1 MTYHGRI
8 FPAAAPAFA
17 VPDEIADLTFIH
29 ASEEKDKVMTDL
41 TALRR
46 HLHRHPERSGAEKET
61 AEHLIRLLEA
71 TDPAALHTGIAGHGI
86 VALYGGTEKP
96 AALLRADLDALPI
109 RELGD
114 HPYASTR
121 EGTAHLCGH
130 DGHMSI
136 LLGAAERIARRQ
148 SSLPAPVAVLFQ
160 PAEETGQGA
169 AAMLEDA
176 LFDTLAPRRVF
187 ALHNIPGHERGSVL
201 LRDGAFAMAS
211 SGVDI
216 RLTGRTSHAAEPER
230 GNTPVPVLLRLA
242 EEIMSLPDRAAEQHA
257 RAVSTIIHLAAG
269 SEAFGTTPGDAR
281 LLATLRSDSDDFMS
295 FMKSRTEEETRRRCA
310 DRELECTLE
319 WKEEFPSV
327 RNAPDCVAMIR
338 AAAEDGGMA
347 VETLEAPFPWSE
359 DFAHFTQRYDGA
371 LFGLGAGVDHPH
383 LHSGWYDFPDEL
395 LEPAA
400 DLFDRIVERALNA

>member
-1 MTYHGRI
+1 
-8 FPAAAPAFA
+8 
-17 VPDEIADLTFIH
+17 
-29 ASEEKDKVMTDL
+29 MTDL

-46 HLHRHPERSGAEKET
+46 HLHQHPERSGKEKKT
-61 AEHLIRLLEA
+61 AEHIIRLLEA
-71 TDPAALHTGIAGHGI
+71 TRPAALHTSIGGHGI
-86 VALYGGTEKP
+86 VALYGGTSQP
-96 AALLRADLDALPI
+96 GVLLRADLDALPI

-114 HPYASTR
+114 LAYASSR

-136 LLGAAERIARRQ
+136 LVGAAERIARRQ
-148 SSLPAPVAVLFQ
+148 SSLPSPVAVLFQ

-187 ALHNIPGHERGSVL
+187 ALHNIPGHERGAVL

-216 RLTGRTSHAAEPER
+216 RLTGHTSHAAEPER

-242 EEIMSLPDRAAEQHA
+242 DHIMALPADATAHAA
-257 RAVSTIIHLAAG
+257 RAVSTIIHLSAG

-281 LLATLRSDSDDFMS
+281 LLATLRSDSDEFMAA
-295 FMKSRTEEETRRRCA
+295 MKEGTEEAARRLSDA
-310 DRELECTLE
+310 RELECALE

-327 RNAPDCVAMIR
+327 QNAADCVAMIR
-338 AAAEDGGMA
+338 AAAADGGMP
-347 VETLEAPFPWSE
+347 VEELAQPFPWSE
-359 DFAHFTQRYDGA
+359 DFAHFTHRYDGA

-400 DLFDRIVERALNA
+400 DLYDRIVDRALAS

>member
-1 MTYHGRI
+1 
-8 FPAAAPAFA
+8 
-17 VPDEIADLTFIH
+17 
-29 ASEEKDKVMTDL
+29 MTDL
-41 TALRR
+41 AALRR
-46 HLHRHPERSGAEKET
+46 HLHRHPERSGEEKQT
-61 AEHLIRLLEA
+61 AQHIIRLLEA
-71 TDPAALHTGIAGHGI
+71 TRPAALHTGIGGHGI
-86 VALYGGTEKP
+86 VALYGGTSRP

-114 HPYASTR
+114 LPYASGR

-136 LLGAAERIARRQ
+136 LIGAAERIARRQ
-148 SSLPAPVAVLFQ
+148 STLTAPVAVLFQ

-176 LFDTLAPRRVF
+176 LFDTLAPHRVF
-187 ALHNIPGHERGSVL
+187 ALHNIPGHERGAVL

-242 EEIMSLPDRAAEQHA
+242 QHIMALSSDAARHAA
-257 RAVSTIIHLAAG
+257 RAVSTIIHLSAG

-281 LLATLRSDSDDFMS
+281 LLATLRSDSDDFMAT
-295 FMKSRTEEETRRRCA
+295 MKARTEEATRRLSHA
-310 DRELECTLE
+310 RELECSLE

-327 RNAPDCVAMIR
+327 RNAADCVAMIR
-338 AAAEDGGMA
+338 AAAEDAGMP
-347 VETLEAPFPWSE
+347 VEDLAQPFPWSE
-359 DFAHFTQRYDGA
+359 DFAHFTHRYDGA

-383 LHSGWYDFPDEL
+383 LHSGWYDFPDDL
-395 LEPAA
+395 LDPAA
-400 DLFDRIVERALNA
+400 DLFDRIVERALRDTPGQ

>member
-1 MTYHGRI
+1 
-8 FPAAAPAFA
+8 
-17 VPDEIADLTFIH
+17 
-29 ASEEKDKVMTDL
+29 MTDL

-46 HLHRHPERSGAEKET
+46 HLHRHPERSGEEQET
-61 AEHLIRLLEA
+61 ARHIIRLLEA
-71 TDPAALHTGIAGHGI
+71 TRPAVLHTDIGGHGI
-86 VALYGGTEKP
+86 VALYGGSSRP
-96 AALLRADLDALPI
+96 AVLLRADLDALPI
-109 RELGD
+109 REHADLP
-114 HPYASTR
+114 HASVH

-136 LLGAAERIARRQ
+136 LIGAAERIARRQ
-148 SSLPAPVAVLFQ
+148 STLRAPVAVLFQ

-187 ALHNIPGHERGSVL
+187 ALHNIPGHERGAVL

-242 EEIMSLPDRAAEQHA
+242 QHIMALPADAAAHAA
-257 RAVSTIIHLAAG
+257 RAVGTIIHLSAG
-269 SEAFGTTPGDAR
+269 SEAFGNTPGDAR
-281 LLATLRSDSDDFMS
+281 LLATLRSDSDGVMEA
-295 FMKSRTEEETRRRCA
+295 MKVRTEEAVRRLSEERA
-310 DRELECTLE
+310 LEWHLE

-327 RNAPDCVAMIR
+327 RNAADCVAIIR
-338 AAAEDGGMA
+338 AAAVDGGMQ
-347 VETLEAPFPWSE
+347 VEDLAQPFPWSE
-359 DFAHFTQRYDGA
+359 DFAHFTHRYDGA

-383 LHSGWYDFPDEL
+383 LHSGWYDFPDDL

-400 DLFDRIVERALNA
+400 DLFDRIVDRALQDAAG

>member
-1 MTYHGRI
+1 MT
-8 FPAAAPAFA
+8 
-17 VPDEIADLTFIH
+17 ELK
-29 ASEEKDKVMTDL
+29 E
-41 TALRR
+41 LRR
-46 HLHRHPERSGAEKET
+46 HLHAHPERSGEERET
-61 AEHLIRLLEA
+61 AAHIARLLEA
-71 TDPAALHTGIAGHGI
+71 SRPAALHTDIAGHGI
-86 VALYGGTEKP
+86 VALYGGTERP
-96 AALLRADLDALPI
+96 GVLLRADLDALPI

-114 HPYASTR
+114 LPYASSR

-136 LLGAAERIARRQ
+136 LVGAAERIARRQ

-187 ALHNIPGHERGSVL
+187 ALHNIPGHARGAVL
-201 LRDGAFAMAS
+201 LREGAFAMAS

-242 EEIMSLPDRAAEQHA
+242 ERIMSLPDAAAAQQA

-295 FMKSRTEEETRRRCA
+295 FMKTQTGEAARGMSVE
-310 DRELECTLE
+310 RELECTLE

-327 RNAPDCVAMIR
+327 QNASDCVAMIR
-338 AAAEDGGMA
+338 AAAEDGGMP
-347 VETLEAPFPWSE
+347 VEELAQPFPWSE
-359 DFAHFTQRYDGA
+359 DFAHFTHRYDGA
-371 LFGLGAGVDHPH
+371 LFGLGAGTEHPH

-395 LEPAA
+395 LAPAA
-400 DLFDRIVERALNA
+400 DLFDRLVDHALKD